1 MTTTLRRAALLALAL
16 LVTAC
21 SDQAPTA
28 PSATPTP
35 QPNALLSGL
44 LGGLGGQ
51 STLEQQKAR
60 ELSRVR
66 AAALVNGVLYTTL
79 KPVWETATPVTN
91 LLGLP
96 LLQCPPLPYDADVQI
111 VGREGGVLRVGP
123 HSLTIPAGALRQAT
137 VITAEAEVGLVRT
150 VKFSP
155 HGLKFDRAT
164 QLDLSYVGCRTSP
177 TDRPT
182 ITYVDGELTILEW
195 LNTTVLSGDV
205 VRGDV
210 WHFSRYAASRSSY
223 ATSW

>member
-16 LVTAC
+16 VVTAC

-28 PSATPTP
+28 PATPTP

-44 LGGLGGQ
+44 LGFGSK

-60 ELSRVR
+60 ELDRVR
-66 AAALVNGVLYTTL
+66 AAALVNGLVYTTL
-79 KPVWETATPVTN
+79 KPVWNVGTPITD

-96 LLQCPPLPYDADVQI
+96 LLQCAPLPYDADVQI

-123 HSLTIPAGALRQAT
+123 HTLTIPSGALREAT
-137 VITAEAEVGLVRT
+137 VITAEAEVGFVRS

-164 QLDLSYVGCRTSP
+164 KLDLSYAGCRTSA

-182 ITYVDGELTILEW
+182 ITYIDGELTILEW

-210 WHFSRYAASRSSY
+210 WHFSRYAASRSIY

>member
-1 MTTTLRRAALLALAL
+1 MTRTLRRAALLALAL
-16 LVTAC
+16 VATAC
-21 SDQAPTA
+21 ADQAPTA
-28 PSATPTP
+28 APATPDP
-35 QPNALLSGL
+35 EPNALLSGL
-44 LGGLGGQ
+44 LGG
-51 STLEQQKAR
+51 SSSLEQQKAR
-60 ELSRVR
+60 ELDRVK
-66 AAALVNGVLYTTL
+66 AAALVNGLTYATL
-79 KPVWETATPVTN
+79 KPVWDLGTPITS

-96 LLQCPPLPYDADVQI
+96 LLQCAPLPYDADVQI
-111 VGREGGVLRVGP
+111 VGRDGGVLRAGP
-123 HSLTIPAGALRQAT
+123 HTLTIPKGALRQAT
-137 VITAEAEVGLVRT
+137 VITAEAEVGFVRT

-164 QLDLSYVGCRTSP
+164 KLDLSYVGCRTSP

>member
-16 LVTAC
+16 VATAC

-28 PSATPTP
+28 PATPTP

-44 LGGLGGQ
+44 LGGLG
-51 STLEQQKAR
+51 SKTTLEQQKAR
-60 ELSRVR
+60 ELSRVKTV
-66 AAALVNGVLYTTL
+66 ALLSGVTYTAL
-79 KPVWETATPVTN
+79 KPVWDVGTPITD

-96 LLQCPPLPYDADVQI
+96 LLQCSPLPYDADVKI

-123 HSLTIPAGALRQAT
+123 HTLTIPSGALREPT
-137 VITAEAEVGLVRT
+137 VITAEAEVGFVRT

-155 HGLKFDRAT
+155 HGLKFDRPAK
-164 QLDLSYVGCRTSP
+164 LDLSYVGCRTSA

-182 ITYVDGELTILEW
+182 ISYIDGELTILEW

-210 WHFSRYAASRSSY
+210 WHFSRYAASRSIY